1 MNRHPSG
8 RLRRLFGPPGITP
21 VVAALLL
28 AGCAAQQPAVE
39 IPEDARV
46 ADLYIVDCLLP
57 GQLRQLG
64 NTTYMTPRRP
74 VRTTAIDCRVRGGEY
89 VAYDRA
95 DYKTALRIW
104 LPAAEEGDADAQN
117 TVGEIF
123 EQGLGT
129 DPNYEVA
136 ALWYQ
141 RAADQGHKTALFNLG
156 TLYETGRGVAQDKVH
171 ALNLY
176 RRAWGVS
183 DDELVRQ
190 SDATR
195 ALLRQ
200 AEENARTLEA
210 ERRAADIAV
219 EMAVEIAA
227 AEAEARGRERGRAER
242 VRPVAAEPADQSA
255 GESGEASVA
264 QADTQSTDPSADPSN
279 NASNNASANPSA
291 NRPAERA
298 GASAPVEVSAAGRNF
313 GRYYALV
320 IGNADYD
327 LLDDLATPVSDAQ
340 RLADV
345 LEQRYGFNARLL
357 PNSDDAALLRAL
369 NSLNEELDENDN
381 LLIYY
386 SGHGNRRES
395 GVYDT
400 GYWLPINAEPAPNDT
415 FWVPTEQVSG
425 HLARLKA
432 RRIIVVADSSYAG
445 LLADNP
451 AFLLATDMANLQSD
465 AYVDLRFPNRSR
477 LLMTSGMDFPQQE
490 LGQDDQSVFADALIE
505 VLEGNDSVLTAPALF
520 LQVLEELEERR
531 PELNPQFKAIKRAG
545 DEVGDFFF
553 VRQS

>member
-1 MNRHPSG
+1 MNWPQSD
-8 RLRRLFGPPGITP
+8 RLRRLFGPPCIAS
-21 VVAALLL
+21 VMAALLL

-104 LPAAEEGDADAQN
+104 LPAAEEGDAEAQN

-156 TLYETGRGVAQDKVH
+156 TLYETGRGVEQDKVR

-210 ERRAADIAV
+210 ERRAADIAAGI
-219 EMAVEIAA
+219 AVEIAA
-227 AEAEARGRERGRAER
+227 AEAEARGREQGRAER
-242 VRPVAAEPADQSA
+242 VRPVVAEPAGQSA
-255 GESGEASVA
+255 GGSDEASVA
-264 QADTQSTDPSADPSN
+264 QADTQSTDPSADPS
-279 NASNNASANPSA
+279 ADPSDNPSTS
-291 NRPAERA
+291 RPAERSS
-298 GASAPVEVSAAGRNF
+298 ASSPEEVSAAGRNF

-451 AFLLATDMANLQSD
+451 AFLLATDMANLQSE